1 MNNTSKTTTR
11 RCRLL
16 GLLLLANIHCSLS
29 AQSAVPA
36 SSAVR
41 DDDSDDDIV
50 TLSAFIVT
58 STQGK
63 GYIANDA
70 VTGLKSRQ
78 LLIDIPQSVQVVAR
92 DIIDDLGQYAS
103 VIDIVKYVS
112 SGSVP
117 FARTGDFQTQRG
129 FRSGSVLLDGQV
141 DIAVTSDTVSFD
153 SIEVVKG
160 PAAVLYGNRTSLA
173 GIIVKNSK
181 KPLSVARNSARLIV
195 GEGGML
201 RGELDFTGPAGK
213 LGDTLVS
220 YRVVGAHQDFDGFER
235 VEHDDKRV
243 YAASLKFDFTRNTSL
258 LLQADHYENDNRGI
272 FNGFEN
278 QAGTA
283 VYTGPGFDQGY
294 KAKWSNQG
302 IERGWY
308 KATVFHKFSE
318 KWDMVATVTR
328 NSFDRKDRET
338 RNQSAPNWTAGTI
351 QQYFFGWNLQ
361 QDLFAAQI
369 DVTGEYE
376 IAGLKNQSTF
386 GGSADRDRVLQNF
399 WFLRTMPPT
408 SITNPGTYALPMPVY
423 DSSNAE
429 PTSRGTA
436 NFSFGYYMHTLHLL
450 PERLTL
456 IAGMSGSYVSSDS
469 TNLRTN
475 VVTTTRASG
484 EPYRFGIVYKPVRD
498 VAIYVNNS
506 TTFQGSG
513 SRDRE
518 GTLLPPIEGEVR
530 EIGVKTSLFGGR
542 LSSTITYFALNVT
555 GVLVPDSVTG
565 LNRPSGRQ
573 DNKGLEIDIAVRPM
587 ENWTI
592 MASYYDGDIRGI
604 DGSRLPNSIN
614 ESRSLLT
621 RYDFADGPLKGA
633 MVGGSMFHQGDRAG
647 AAWPAYTISNLFAG
661 YTRGSWSV
669 MVNVD
674 NVTDE
679 VYSGSGW
686 GNIFME
692 VGPPRNAKVTFAYR
706 F

>member
-1 MNNTSKTTTR
+1 MNTIQTTSR
-11 RCRLL
+11 SCLSGFLL
-16 GLLLLANIHCSLS
+16 FAITCSSLT
-29 AQSAVPA
+29 AQSLAPA
-36 SSAVR
+36 AKPTA
-41 DDDSDDDIV
+41 DDEIV
-50 TLSAFIVT
+50 TLPAFNVT
-58 STQGK
+58 NTQGK
-63 GYIANDA
+63 GYVANDA

-78 LLIDIPQSVQVVAR
+78 LLIDIPQSVQVVPR
-92 DIIDDLGQYAS
+92 DIIEDLGQYGS
-103 VIDIVKYVS
+103 LIDTVKYVS

-117 FARTGDFQTQRG
+117 FSRTGEFQIQRG
-129 FRSGSVLLDGQV
+129 FRSGSVLLDGQI
-141 DIAVTSDTVSFD
+141 DLAVTSDTVSYD

-181 KPLSVARNSARLIV
+181 TPLPVSRHSTRLIV

-201 RGELDFTGPAGK
+201 RGELALTGPAGK
-213 LGDTLVS
+213 IGATAVS
-220 YRVVGAHQDFDGFER
+220 YRVVGAYQDFDGYER
-235 VEHDDKRV
+235 VDHDNKRV
-243 YAASLKFDFTRNTSL
+243 YAASLKFDFSRNTSL
-258 LLQADHYENDNRGI
+258 LLQADYYENDNRGI

-278 QAGTA
+278 QAKTG

-302 IERGWY
+302 VERGWY
-308 KATVFHKFSE
+308 KATLTHQFSD

-328 NSFDRKDRET
+328 NAFDRKDRET

-351 QQYFFGWNLQ
+351 QQYYFGWNYQ
-361 QDLFAAQI
+361 EDLLAAQI

-386 GGSADRDRVLQNF
+386 GGSADRSRTLQNF

-408 SITNPGTYALPMPVY
+408 SITNPDTYALPMPVY

-429 PTSRGTA
+429 PTSRGTS
-436 NFSFGYYMHTLHLL
+436 NYGFGYYMHTLHIV
-450 PERLTL
+450 PDRFTL

-475 VVTTTRASG
+475 VTTTTRANG
-484 EPYRFGIVYKPVRD
+484 EPRRLGAVYKPTKD
-498 VAIYVNNS
+498 ISIYVNNS

-513 SRDRE
+513 SRDAA
-518 GTLLPPIEGEVR
+518 GNLLPPIEGEVR

-542 LSSTITYFALNVT
+542 LSSTITYFDLNVT

-565 LNRPSGRQ
+565 LSRPTGRQ
-573 DNKGLEIDIAVRPM
+573 DNKGFEVDIAARPT
-587 ENWTI
+587 ENWTV
-592 MASYYDGDIRGI
+592 MASYYDGDIRGV
-604 DGSRLPNSIN
+604 DGSRLANSIN
-614 ESRSLLT
+614 ESYSLLT
-621 RYDFADGPLKGA
+621 RYDFASGPLKGA
-633 MVGGSMFHQGDRAG
+633 ILGGSLFHQGDRAG
-647 AAWPAYTISNLFAG
+647 AAWPDYTIGNLFAG
-661 YTRGSWSV
+661 YARDSWSV

-686 GNIFME
+686 GNVFME
-692 VGPPRNAKVTFAYR
+692 VGASRNAKVSFSYR